1 MKKLLLLLLL
11 VSLCSSAFSADVV
24 TRDNARHE
32 MVNGKI
38 EKQARYDI
46 LMPGD
51 SITHLLDEPKHLNP
65 KWIGQSG
72 KNFEYYTKQL
82 KAKTI

>member
-1 MKKLLLLLLL
+1 
-11 VSLCSSAFSADVV
+11 
-24 TRDNARHE
+24 

-38 EKQARYDI
+38 EKQARYDV